1 MNLKINGDVQSVENS
16 IQTVQDLLTSRNIE
30 LKCVAV
36 ELNGDILDASQF
48 DSMELKENDI
58 VEIVSFVGGG

>member
-1 MNLKINGDVQSVENS
+1 MNLKINGDVQSVGND
-16 IQTVQDLLTSRNIE
+16 IRTVQDLLASRNIE

-36 ELNGDILDASQF
+36 ELNGAILEASQF

-58 VEIVSFVGGG
+58 VEVVSFVGGG